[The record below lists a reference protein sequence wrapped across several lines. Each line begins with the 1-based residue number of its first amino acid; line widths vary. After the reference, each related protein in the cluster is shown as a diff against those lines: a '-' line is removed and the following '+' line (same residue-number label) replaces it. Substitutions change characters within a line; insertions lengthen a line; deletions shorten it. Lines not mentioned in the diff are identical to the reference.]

1 MYAQTEVILMNY
13 NATLI
18 KQEKY
23 KPTFWSGGM
32 ASELITYPLTSDY
45 ASRNFLWR
53 LGVAKIDI
61 LESTF
66 SNLPNVSRNF
76 MVIEGQI
83 TLDHENR
90 YKKVLNTFDQ
100 DSFIGDWKTKTYGKA
115 SVFNLMT
122 RENYH
127 GELIHLYIT
136 PKKQVHFKYETS
148 LNKDLVA
155 ICFYVVNGNFESTIN
170 NTIFKV
176 GPSDLLLIDCRNSSF
191 SHEFIFSS
199 NSLDITNIVV
209 SIIYC
214 S

>member
-1 MYAQTEVILMNY
+1 MNY
-13 NATLI
+13 NAQLI

-23 KPTFWSGGM
+23 KPTYWSGGM
-32 ASELITYPLTSDY
+32 ATELITYPLNSDY

-83 TLDHENR
+83 TLDHENKYR
-90 YKKVLNTFDQ
+90 KFLNTFNQ
-100 DSFIGDWKTKTYGKA
+100 DSFMGDWNTKTYGIA

-122 RENYH
+122 KENYH

-136 PKKQVHFKYETS
+136 PKKQITFKYESS

-170 NTIFKV
+170 NKV
-176 GPSDLLLIDCRNSSF
+176 FIVNPRDLLLLENINSSF
-191 SHEFIFSS
+191 QHEFIFSS

-209 SIIYC
+209 SIIYR

>member
-1 MYAQTEVILMNY
+1 MNY
-13 NATLI
+13 TANLI

-32 ASELITYPLTSDY
+32 ATELITYPLNSDY

-53 LGVAKIDI
+53 LGIAKIDI

-66 SNLPNVSRNF
+66 STLPNVSRNF

-83 TLDHENR
+83 ILDHENK
-90 YKKVLNTFDQ
+90 YTKVLNTFNQ
-100 DSFIGDWKTKTYGKA
+100 DSFMGDWTTKTYGKA

-122 RENYH
+122 KENYH
-127 GELIHLYIT
+127 GELIHLYIK
-136 PKKQVHFKYETS
+136 PKKQLKFKYEAS
-148 LNKDLVA
+148 LNKDLVT
-155 ICFYVVNGNFESTIN
+155 ICFYVVSGRFESTLN
-170 NTIFKV
+170 GKV
-176 GPSDLLLIDCRNSSF
+176 FNISPNDLLLIDCINSSF

-199 NSLDITNIVV
+199 NSLDITNIIV
-209 SIIYC
+209 SVIYR